1 MKINLAVLEFDSAA
15 LDLDSV
21 LSRVGVG
28 SADGT
33 RVLIPERLTSR
44 SSSTVRKKSS
54 SPAFFFFLHQ
64 ISIVVEL
71 TGRVVASS
79 VVMIV
84 QHTKT
89 KKW

>member
-15 LDLDSV
+15 LDHDSV

-28 SADGT
+28 SEDGT

-64 ISIVVEL
+64 ISIAVEL
-71 TGRVVASS
+71 TGHQLFAPTSAN
-79 VVMIV
+79 
-84 QHTKT
+84 
-89 KKW
+89 